1 MLICYSKPEN
11 KTMSN
16 ELIKAPQ
23 PENPESLSDQ
33 FMNFVEIVKILRK
46 KCPWD
51 SQQTNESIA
60 QLLIEET
67 YELIEAI
74 ENGDD
79 EEFAKE
85 LGDVFLHVVMHSV
98 MAEERGAFNL
108 NDVLKKIQ
116 KKLINRH
123 PHVFS
128 DVQVSG
134 SDEVMRNWEK
144 IKMKEQ
150 NQESVLDGVPKAM
163 PALLRAERI
172 QFKAS
177 RVGFD
182 WENKEGVWDK
192 VEEEIAELRSEL
204 TDGNSENAKEEFGD
218 VIFALV
224 NAARFENIIAEESLQ
239 KTNDRFTKRFKYIE
253 KKVKEAGKDLKNMTL
268 AEMDSLWEE
277 AKKLEKQ

>member
-1 MLICYSKPEN
+1 MEN
-11 KTMSN
+11 K
-16 ELIKAPQ
+16 LQKAPE
-23 PENPESLSDQ
+23 PENPDSLSSQ
-33 FMNFVEIVKILRK
+33 FLNFVEIVKILRQ

-51 SQQTNESIA
+51 KKQTNESIA

-67 YELIEAI
+67 YEMIEAI
-74 ENGDD
+74 EEGND

-98 MAEERGAFNL
+98 MAEQRGAFNL
-108 NDVLKKIQ
+108 VDVLKKIQ
-116 KKLINRH
+116 KKLITRH

-128 DVQVSG
+128 DVVV
-134 SDEVMRNWEK
+134 SDEEEVMNNWEA

-150 NQESVLDGVPKAM
+150 NQKSVLDGVPKSM

-182 WENKEGVWDK
+182 WDDKEDVWDK
-192 VEEEIAELRSEL
+192 VEEEIGELRYEL
-204 TDGNSENAKEEFGD
+204 RNGNNEKAKEEFGD

-224 NAARFENIIAEESLQ
+224 NAARFEKIIAEESLQ
-239 KTNDRFTKRFKYIE
+239 HTNNKFTRRFAYIEEKTNE
-253 KKVKEAGKDLKNMTL
+253 MGKKLSEMTL
-268 AEMDSLWEE
+268 GEMDQLWEE
-277 AKKLEKQ
+277 AKKFDN